1 MKLVLPALTAF
12 DPETSSEG
20 TLDPLGLYLI
30 ADQLATRLVPAVRE
44 CMQRIRFL
52 TVMAVGDVL
61 SEEPE
66 WNAGCRPNLPQQ
78 FVEQLSFNLEI

>member
-1 MKLVLPALTAF
+1 MTLVLPSLTTF

-44 CMQRIRFL
+44 RMQRIRFL
-52 TVMAVGDVL
+52 TAMAVGAIVTEEFESSSIDDGCAAVGPSVVL
-61 SEEPE
+61 RVTGS
-66 WNAGCRPNLPQQ
+66 
-78 FVEQLSFNLEI
+78 